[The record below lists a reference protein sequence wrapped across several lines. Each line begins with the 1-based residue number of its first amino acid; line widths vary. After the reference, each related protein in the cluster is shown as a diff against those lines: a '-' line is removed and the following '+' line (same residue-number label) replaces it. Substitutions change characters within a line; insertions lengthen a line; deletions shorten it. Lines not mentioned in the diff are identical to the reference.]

1 RACSAIFTRMI
12 RALVIAL
19 VFVAGCDKGKK
30 EKPAAPAPAPVT
42 AGTVSADGVR
52 RIDVNVDKD
61 GYKPDRIAGKPGEK
75 LNLVFK
81 RTFEAECIAKL
92 KTPDGKLVD
101 LPMNTPVEVAVT
113 VPEKGELG
121 FACGMDMFHGTIVA
135 QPGA

>member
-1 RACSAIFTRMI
+1 MM

-19 VFVAGCDKGKK
+19 FVLVGGDKGKK
-30 EKPAAPAPAPVT
+30 ETPVDPPVPT
-42 AGTVSADGVR
+42 GAVGTDGVR
-52 RIDVNVDKD
+52 RIDIAVDKD

-113 VPEKGELG
+113 VPEKGEPG
-121 FACGMDMFHGTIVA
+121 FACGLDMFPRTIA
-135 QPGA
+135 A